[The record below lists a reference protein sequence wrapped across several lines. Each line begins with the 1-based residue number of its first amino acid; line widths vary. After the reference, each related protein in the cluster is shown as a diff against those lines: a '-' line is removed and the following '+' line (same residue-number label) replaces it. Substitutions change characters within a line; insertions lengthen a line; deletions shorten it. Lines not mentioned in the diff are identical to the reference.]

1 MKQGKA
7 PFIPVEQ
14 LPYVLAACDGPHLL
28 RDQALVLVSH
38 FLGLRAKEMA
48 GLKVKDVIVNGQL
61 VDTVR
66 LLRSITKGAKYR
78 EAYLMNGDTR
88 QSILN
93 YLQSRIDVLPDDPLF
108 LSQKGGH
115 FSANSMQR
123 LMANIYAKAGIKAS
137 SHSGRRSF
145 ATRLIQ
151 GGADIYSVMN
161 LMGHTSIGTT
171 QIYFY
176 TSPERLK
183 SVVSILG

>member
-1 MKQGKA
+1 MKQGTA

-28 RDQALVLVSH
+28 RDQALVLTSH
-38 FLGLRAKEMA
+38 FLGLRAKELA
-48 GLKVKDVIVNGQL
+48 GLKVQDVFQNGVL

-66 LLRSITKGAKYR
+66 LLRSITKGSKYR
-78 EAYLMNGDTR
+78 EAYLVNKDTR
-88 QSILN
+88 LALLT
-93 YLQSRIDVLPDDPLF
+93 YLQSRPDLLPDDPLF

-123 LMANIYAKAGIKAS
+123 LLAIIYSKAGIKAS

-151 GGADIYSVMN
+151 GGADIYSVME
-161 LMGHTSIGTT
+161 LMGHTHIGTT
-171 QIYFY
+171 QIYFF

-183 SVVSILG
+183 SVASILG